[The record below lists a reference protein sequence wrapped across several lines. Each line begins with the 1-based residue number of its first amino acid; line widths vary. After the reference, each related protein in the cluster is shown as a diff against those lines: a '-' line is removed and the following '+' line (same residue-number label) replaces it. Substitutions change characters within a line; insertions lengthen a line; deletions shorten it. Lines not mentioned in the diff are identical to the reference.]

1 MWCAPSATQEIY
13 ISETPNTG
21 DTFSTATAIAGQM
34 SYSSDGGDCLGLAQS
49 TDTADCQ
56 GTWTVPNLQPGRYTI
71 MWWWEF
77 NAGEFYNSCAD
88 VVITA
93 RPPPPPS
100 PFAPAPVGQ
109 VWQGTI
115 EFDLTVKYGPGDRR
129 ASAEKVAEAVQ
140 VALANAGYPVGNGAS
155 IAGPVKSV
163 SAEAKANAGRRLQA
177 SDTETFTI
185 TVVALAPLL
194 QPIGKVV
201 RGLDFINA
209 VQEALIEAGATSIL
223 SKETAPAL
231 AEQFAADKMGLT
243 TDDLTVTPVRNAD
256 GTWTFSVDVAAKPGS
271 QSAAEAELKNVDK
284 AELQTALD
292 KLHCPL
298 LWDGDTPAIIGAQNC
313 SGVVKSV
320 GTGTPSDDGTTIS
333 WSFDMEL
340 APPVEVDGEVSYPS
354 GRGSLQDVSPPLPL
368 QPPPL
373 QPPPPPL
380 QPPSLPPGATI
391 ETVYAKE
398 VTLVLKAGGTVEE
411 YEAKAD
417 SVRESLRQQ
426 LQCIL
431 PTCTLTVT
439 VEDGSVILTV
449 VATDTAGAASQVESA
464 AVFLQE
470 NLDAMS
476 SVLGITIEEVLAPP
490 SAVAVQVQVTRLA
503 PSPPPTSPE
512 HCSVQACERNLAED
526 RAEYQ
531 QAVAAGQK
539 DEQDGWCMLAGLL
552 ATAATD
558 VPDCN
563 CGIDTASFEGVSDCP
578 DLHGRIE
585 RLCEKLRACADPD
598 SGDPDSGLGL
608 AIGLA
613 LGGCLL
619 VAMLAAAVFVW
630 HRKRRTQPPQSSASN
645 AAPQQVEVIVTQPES
660 KKAAASPESLSAL
673 LAACGLEHHEET
685 FKAEGYTL
693 DTLLESMKQGKE
705 AVKSDLRELK
715 LTLGECRQLIN
726 QLEASK

>member
-129 ASAEKVAEAVQ
+129 ASAEQVAEAVQ

-177 SDTETFTI
+177 SDTDTFTI

-271 QSAAEAELKNVDK
+271 QSAAEADKLKNVSK

-292 KLHCPL
+292 KLHCPQ
-298 LWDGDTPAIIGAQNC
+298 LWERGHPNATYC

-340 APPVEVDGEVSYPS
+340 APPVEVDGEVEYPS
-354 GRGSLQDVSPPLPL
+354 GRGNLTDASP
-368 QPPPL
+368 
-373 QPPPPPL
+373 
-380 QPPSLPPGATI
+380 
-391 ETVYAKE
+391 
-398 VTLVLKAGGTVEE
+398 
-411 YEAKAD
+411 
-417 SVRESLRQQ
+417 
-426 LQCIL
+426 
-431 PTCTLTVT
+431 
-439 VEDGSVILTV
+439 
-449 VATDTAGAASQVESA
+449 
-464 AVFLQE
+464 
-470 NLDAMS
+470 
-476 SVLGITIEEVLAPP
+476 
-490 SAVAVQVQVTRLA
+490 A
-503 PSPPPTSPE
+503 PSPPP
-512 HCSVQACERNLAED
+512 
-526 RAEYQ
+526 
-531 QAVAAGQK
+531 
-539 DEQDGWCMLAGLL
+539 
-552 ATAATD
+552 
-558 VPDCN
+558 
-563 CGIDTASFEGVSDCP
+563 
-578 DLHGRIE
+578 
-585 RLCEKLRACADPD
+585 
-598 SGDPDSGLGL
+598 
-608 AIGLA
+608 
-613 LGGCLL
+613 
-619 VAMLAAAVFVW
+619 
-630 HRKRRTQPPQSSASN
+630 SN
-645 AAPQQVEVIVTQPES
+645 AAPGGGGPNFEDTEANQ
-660 KKAAASPESLSAL
+660 ASNEESLNGGIIFLIIL
-673 LAACGLEHHEET
+673 LVLCFLCPLFCCCFARGRYGA
-685 FKAEGYTL
+685 
-693 DTLLESMKQGKE
+693 GKE
-705 AVKSDLRELK
+705 RLFFKFQFSHSNPTFPAFYIPYEDREKMRAELY
-715 LTLGECRQLIN
+715 
-726 QLEASK
+726 SKTSGTDKQDTPVLDQEHI